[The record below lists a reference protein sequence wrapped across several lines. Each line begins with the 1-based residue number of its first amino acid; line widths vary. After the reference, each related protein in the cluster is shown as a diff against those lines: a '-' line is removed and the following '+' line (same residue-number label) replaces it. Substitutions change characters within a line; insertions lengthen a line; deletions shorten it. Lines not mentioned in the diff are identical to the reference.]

1 MERTHAASASQTASK
16 RKLDSFGTA
25 AIYCK
30 KSNRTAD
37 IPISIPI
44 PIATNPWHR
53 SATEPTK
60 TAKADNK
67 PTTSTATKSVF
78 QKR

>member
-16 RKLDSFGTA
+16 RKPDSFGPA

-37 IPISIPI
+37 IPISTPIQIP
-44 PIATNPWHR
+44 TNPWRRFAIGQPH
-53 SATEPTK
+53 
-60 TAKADNK
+60 TAKAANK
-67 PTTSTATKSVF
+67 PTTAKMDGNLS
-78 QKR
+78 QKK

>member
-16 RKLDSFGTA
+16 RKPDSFGPA

-37 IPISIPI
+37 IPISTSILT
-44 PIATNPWHR
+44 ATKPSYR
-53 SATEPTK
+53 SAIGQPKME
-60 TAKADNK
+60 KASNR
-67 PTTSTATKSVF
+67 PTTFTATKSASYV
-78 QKR
+78 R